1 MRPLVLTV
9 TWVVY
14 KNRSSIKLYW
24 RGREARNFTIAHAGR
39 SQHRSCANNTKK
51 LCGKPNCNWLKRKPL
66 VTNAIPGKPPPF
78 SWRLRTRSWDVH
90 EESIMPNPGR
100 ARGFVKRCIR
110 RRTGEPGRFTSSA
123 NAPAKASPWRSQR
136 SSCTRRAPCWAS
148 RRNLRGSAPKQPAS
162 QTSERHRTA

>member
-51 LCGKPNCNWLKRKPL
+51 LCGKPNRNWLKRKPL
-66 VTNAIPGKPPPF
+66 VTSAFLEKPPPL

-90 EESIMPNPGR
+90 KKNIMSNLGR
-100 ARGFVKRCIR
+100 ARALCFIEHQVCI
-110 RRTGEPGRFTSSA
+110 SSA
-123 NAPAKASPWRSQR
+123 TRARASPVSQACV
-136 SSCTRRAPCWAS
+136 SPKSAS
-148 RRNLRGSAPKQPAS
+148 GWETTKIALKVAGR
-162 QTSERHRTA
+162 TSPPPVGRQR